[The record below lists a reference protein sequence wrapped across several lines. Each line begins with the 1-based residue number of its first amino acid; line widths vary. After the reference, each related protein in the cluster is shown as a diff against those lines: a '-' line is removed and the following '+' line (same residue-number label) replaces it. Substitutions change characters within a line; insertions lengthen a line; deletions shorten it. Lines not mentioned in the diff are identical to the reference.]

1 MTEHSGE
8 FHEKEYARALD
19 VAIRAGGLLLE
30 SGAEIRRVEDTVIRI
45 ATHFGMNVK
54 TTIYSLTSALFI
66 SAEIPEKGIGFSR
79 VLQVPMKRMR
89 LNHLIHLNQFSRDL
103 AAGKY
108 TLEEAEEVIDGIATE
123 KDPPYLIRIV
133 AALVASFC
141 FALMFGGGFS
151 EAAVAGIAGVLAFL
165 FVSGPGAR
173 ISKLIANFTGGAV
186 FSLIAILVPRIF
198 PALGLRSVYIMLGA
212 MMPLVPGVS
221 FMNSFRDFANGDY
234 LSGTIRLLDA
244 ILIGTCLASGGAI
257 VWRLI
262 EFIGGL
268 VG

>member
-1 MTEHSGE
+1 MTETCPE
-8 FHEKEYARALD
+8 LDEKEYSRALD

-45 ATHFGMNVK
+45 ASHFGMNVK

-66 SAEIPEKGIGFSR
+66 SAEIPEKALSFSR

-103 AAGKY
+103 SEGRY
-108 TLEEAEEVIDGIATE
+108 TLEEAEAEIEGIATE
-123 KDPPYLIRIV
+123 KDPPYLIRII
-133 AALVASFC
+133 AALIASFC
-141 FALMFGGGFS
+141 FSLMFGGSLLEG
-151 EAAVAGIAGVLAFL
+151 AVAGLAGVLAFL

-173 ISKLIANFTGGAV
+173 ISKLIANFTGGAI
-186 FSLIAILVPRIF
+186 FSLFAILVPMVF

-244 ILIGTCLASGGAI
+244 ILIGTCLASGAAI

-262 EFIGGL
+262 EFTGGL
-268 VG
+268 IG